1 MTPFA
6 FMMGLKKLTVYFNKL
21 LCEKWVIDQ
30 TSQALY
36 KNMKILQA
44 LINTFGREGYFKT
57 PFGFYTRL

>member
-1 MTPFA
+1 MTPFT
-6 FMMGLKKLTVYFNKL
+6 FIMGLKKLVYFNKL
-21 LCEKWVIDQ
+21 LCEKWVVDYQ

-44 LINTFGREGYFKT
+44 LIGTFGREGYFKT